1 MKYLLSIF
9 LTIIWLLCSVCLML
23 SVVMM
28 YPLFAFTF
36 LGILFFLTR
45 KAALH
50 HLMKVYERIN
60 TDKTFPEYLDEWQL
74 INKEQS

>member
-23 SVVMM
+23 SVAMM

-36 LGILFFLTR
+36 LGILFFLTIE
-45 KAALH
+45 LNNE
-50 HLMKVYERIN
+50 L
-60 TDKTFPEYLDEWQL
+60 
-74 INKEQS
+74 EQI